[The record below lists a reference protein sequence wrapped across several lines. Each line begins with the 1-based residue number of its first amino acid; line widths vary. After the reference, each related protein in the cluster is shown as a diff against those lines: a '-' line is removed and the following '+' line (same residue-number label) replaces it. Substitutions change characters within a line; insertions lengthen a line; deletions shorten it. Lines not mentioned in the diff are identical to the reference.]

1 MKIIYLSNWVKKI
14 IINLPKKK
22 GGLFRSRVLSVIN
35 SCVLIIV
42 VKTANEN
49 AQIEFKC
56 FATRQTLSCQ
66 H

>member
-1 MKIIYLSNWVKKI
+1 MKIIYLSNWVKK
-14 IINLPKKK
+14 NPFQFAQKK

-42 VKTANEN
+42 VQTANEN